1 METRLENARL
11 ADAVFGAVMKMFL
24 RDNFIHGD
32 LHGGNVIR
40 SGMAPGAHLT
50 IIDAGV
56 VTAIAPAV
64 QPRFHQFLRDLCL
77 GRPVAPAPSAPRAPA
92 PAWLARARALRAPLT
107 RRAGAGTDHG
117 RATFVPHGAACRPRG
132 AAARDRGDRRALGGP
147 ERGGAR
153 ADRARRRACNA
164 R

>member
-40 SGMAPGAHLT
+40 SGMAPGARLT

-77 GRPVAPAPSAPRAPA
+77 GRPVAPAPRAPRAPA
-92 PAWLARARALRAPLT
+92 PAGVARARPRAV
-107 RRAGAGTDHG
+107 RA
-117 RATFVPHGAACRPRG
+117 
-132 AAARDRGDRRALGGP
+132 
-147 ERGGAR
+147 
-153 ADRARRRACNA
+153 ADAPPPPPYCCPYPCPYCTLS
-164 R
+164 